1 MSSERNALAALVQE
15 VIRGDP
21 FSGAAFLFTSKR
33 RDRIKC
39 SLVQSDRGQGAFP
52 WPRKLEQDVLTLSVE
67 QLNWLLD
74 GYDVWKMK
82 PNQTLY
88 FSHAA

>member
-39 SLVQSDRGQGAFP
+39 LIYDRNCLVLWYKVIEGKERFP
-52 WPRKLEQDVLTLSVE
+52 
-67 QLNWLLD
+67 
-74 GYDVWKMK
+74 G
-82 PNQTLY
+82 
-88 FSHAA
+88 HASSSRMCSR